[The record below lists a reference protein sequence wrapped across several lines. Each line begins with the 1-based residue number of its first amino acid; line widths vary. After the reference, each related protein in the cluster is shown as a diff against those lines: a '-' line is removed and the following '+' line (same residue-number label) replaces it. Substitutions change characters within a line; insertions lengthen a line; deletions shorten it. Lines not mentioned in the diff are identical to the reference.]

1 MQNYKIKNI
10 NRYLIFI
17 PFLAII
23 IILFIL
29 FLNQKV
35 EEKEFVVLN
44 NKSADMLAEIRLPIS
59 YFSEKNIRH
68 GSSDGEDGWKRA
80 SLDEMTY
87 QSYPTTS
94 ITLPNNAYSI
104 DIRDLGHNKSL
115 EEIIKEN
122 STCGENKNE
131 DCGYLDQIKENYS
144 EYKELASY
152 YLPNL
157 TISLKKFDVD
167 GDGSDEIIV
176 YGCGVGGNH
185 CPHTVDII
193 KNNQII
199 FSVDEVNIADITPVE
214 IGNGFYLDWYN
225 DKDLEGGY
233 CCPFG
238 YVRTKFVYENNRFVP
253 VLEQKVDYLRIL
265 DSLSYNDVLNSKIID
280 GNKYDYYKSQYEGE
294 MVEWSGK
301 ISSYYS
307 QITGIKFCIIDDEH
321 QNVNINKPCD
331 MFWAFSED
339 LMGADDL
346 SVNPDWD
353 GNWVP
358 YILNYYNVPFDENA
372 DYFNDIYIVKG
383 IVNGIDCTPSDKCS
397 PDIDII
403 SIRK

>member
-1 MQNYKIKNI
+1 
-10 NRYLIFI
+10 
-17 PFLAII
+17 
-23 IILFIL
+23 
-29 FLNQKV
+29 
-35 EEKEFVVLN
+35 
-44 NKSADMLAEIRLPIS
+44 
-59 YFSEKNIRH
+59 
-68 GSSDGEDGWKRA
+68 
-80 SLDEMTY
+80 
-87 QSYPTTS
+87 
-94 ITLPNNAYSI
+94 
-104 DIRDLGHNKSL
+104 
-115 EEIIKEN
+115 
-122 STCGENKNE
+122 
-131 DCGYLDQIKENYS
+131 
-144 EYKELASY
+144 
-152 YLPNL
+152 
-157 TISLKKFDVD
+157 
-167 GDGSDEIIV
+167 
-176 YGCGVGGNH
+176 
-185 CPHTVDII
+185 
-193 KNNQII
+193 
-199 FSVDEVNIADITPVE
+199 
-214 IGNGFYLDWYN
+214 
-225 DKDLEGGY
+225 
-233 CCPFG
+233 
-238 YVRTKFVYENNRFVP
+238 VP

>member
-44 NKSADMLAEIRLPIS
+44 NKSADRLAEIRLPIS

-68 GSSDGEDGWKRA
+68 GSSDGKDGWERA

-94 ITLPNNAYSI
+94 ITLPKNAYST
-104 DIRDLGHNKSL
+104 DIRDLGNNKSL
-115 EEIIKEN
+115 EEVIKEN
-122 STCGENKNE
+122 SVCGENKNE
-131 DCGYLDQIKENYS
+131 DCGYLDQIKENYN
-144 EYKELASY
+144 EYKELAPY
-152 YLPNL
+152 YLPYS
-157 TISLKKFDVD
+157 TISVKRFDVD
-167 GDGSDEIIV
+167 GDGSDEIMV
-176 YGCGVGGNH
+176 YGCSVGGNH

-199 FSVDEVNIADITPVE
+199 FSVDGVNIADITPVQT
-214 IGNGFYLDWYN
+214 GNGFYLDWYN